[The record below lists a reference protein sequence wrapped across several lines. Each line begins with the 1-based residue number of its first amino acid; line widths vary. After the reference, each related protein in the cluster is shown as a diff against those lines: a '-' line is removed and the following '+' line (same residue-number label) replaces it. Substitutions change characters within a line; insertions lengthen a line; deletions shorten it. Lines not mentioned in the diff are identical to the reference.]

1 MLPKFKDPHGDPDAV
16 AACVAEIQA
25 HVDAAG
31 GLLNLLTNNGEAL
44 PFDVVAVAESRRTVI
59 NEEGDI

>member
-1 MLPKFKDPHGDPDAV
+1 MLPKFKDPNCDPDKV

-31 GLLNLLTNNGEAL
+31 GLLNLLTNNGEAMA
-44 PFDVVAVAESRRTVI
+44 FDVVAVTESRRTVI
-59 NEEGDI
+59 NEEGEI